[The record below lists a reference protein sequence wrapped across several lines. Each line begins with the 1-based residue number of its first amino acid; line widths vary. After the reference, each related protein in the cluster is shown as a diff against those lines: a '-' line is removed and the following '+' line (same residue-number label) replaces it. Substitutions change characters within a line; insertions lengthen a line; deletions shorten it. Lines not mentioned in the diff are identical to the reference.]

1 MHMLTRVHSSTL
13 PPPSPPGSV
22 RIDIPASQAMYSA
35 EWLAPLLMTPLDTS
49 ALLRCIAPEFS
60 NLIAANNSAHRHA
73 QVLLKNYDIWSH
85 SVPNNSSVSDILY
98 DAQAAW
104 SMLAYSQAFGSGAP
118 PSVPS
123 LAWETLPVAVNAS
136 GFTVVQAGARTVFT
150 ATTFTGGLPNAQH
163 TICAGLIDSIIMA
176 G

>member
-1 MHMLTRVHSSTL
+1 
-13 PPPSPPGSV
+13 
-22 RIDIPASQAMYSA
+22 MYNA
-35 EWLAPLLMTPLDTS
+35 AWLAPLLMTPLDTS

-60 NLIAANNSAHRHA
+60 ALIAANNSAHRYA

-85 SVPNNSSVSDILY
+85 SVPTNGSASDILY

-104 SMLAYSQAFGSGAP
+104 SMLAYAQSFASGVP

-123 LAWETLPVAVNAS
+123 LAWETLPVAVNGS
-136 GFTVVQAGARTVFT
+136 GFTVVQPGARTVFS
-150 ATTFTGGLPNAQH
+150 ATTFTDGLLNATH
-163 TICAGLIDSIIMA
+163 TICAGLIDSIIAA